1 MDYPPPPWRLCG
13 EAYGLLQ
20 RLPVTRARAFVPPGL
35 AIVPVLPGRTLG
47 GLYLAAYHEGSVL
60 RYHELLI
67 VAALVRRGRRLGA
80 WISHAYV
87 DEPRSVAGGRAI
99 WGLPKEL
106 ATFDWD
112 RPAGRVVVR
121 QGERAVCA
129 WGIRRPRAGL
139 RLPLVLPAFGRRGH
153 AWLAF
158 RGEGTARVGMA
169 RLTLEIP
176 ADSPI
181 AALGFTAGTGLHLR
195 ELRLGVRAPMAL
207 SDPGA

>member
-1 MDYPPPPWRLCG
+1 MDYPPPPWRLRG

-20 RLPVTRARAFVPPGL
+20 RLPVARARAFVPPGL

-47 GLYLAAYHEGSVL
+47 GLYLAAYREGSVL
-60 RYHELLI
+60 RYHELLV
-67 VAALVRRGRRLGA
+67 VAALVRRGRQLGA
-80 WISHAYV
+80 WVSHAYV

-121 QGERAVCA
+121 QGERVVCA
-129 WGIRRPRAGL
+129 WRLRRPRAGL
-139 RLPLVLPAFGRRGH
+139 RLPLVLPAFGRRGGQ
-153 AWLAF
+153 WLAF
-158 RGEGTARVGMA
+158 LGTGTARVGMA

-176 ADSPI
+176 ADSSI
-181 AALGFTAGTGLHLR
+181 AALGYTAGAGLNLSELDLR
-195 ELRLGVRAPMAL
+195 VRAPA
-207 SDPGA
+207 AR